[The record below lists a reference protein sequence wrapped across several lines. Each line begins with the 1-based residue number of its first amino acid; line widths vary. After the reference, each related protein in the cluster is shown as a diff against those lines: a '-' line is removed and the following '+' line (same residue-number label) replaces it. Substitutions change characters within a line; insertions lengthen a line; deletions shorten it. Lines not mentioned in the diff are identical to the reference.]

1 MTPLIGGHIRIRMIK
16 VKIKIMTQYRKTK
29 KNLDIENVLNHD
41 VRGLKVNNKLHPKDS
56 KKGFEDKP
64 NIVVL

>member
-1 MTPLIGGHIRIRMIK
+1 
-16 VKIKIMTQYRKTK
+16 MTQYRKTRR
-29 KNLDIENVLNHD
+29 NLDIENGLNRD

-56 KKGFEDKP
+56 KKGLEDKTN